1 MRSCDQTFSSHPS
14 PSVLWPLLTCLL
26 FISLASCATIYK
38 PLADKDVEVIL
49 SRIQAQESKV
59 SAFYTSGGLSL
70 RDRDWDSESHVL
82 IVGRRNPFKIKIEVT
97 HPWGRPIVH
106 ILIDERN
113 LQVLS
118 FPDKKL
124 YLGAFTPEALSKFLP
139 GELDAPVVWAVLR
152 GYPHLL
158 AYHRTISMKANQI
171 RLLDEK
177 GKVLEIIDLYPESK
191 RPRMVFFPE
200 KNMALEFSD
209 FQELDGIYYARKV
222 KVEDMDGKSNLIL
235 RKRKMI
241 INEAIPKE
249 VFHLEKPPSFG
260 IFDLEKNSGEVGPSP
275 R

>member
-1 MRSCDQTFSSHPS
+1 MFSSHPS
-14 PSVLWPLLTCLL
+14 PSVLSSLLACLL
-26 FISLASCATIYK
+26 FISLFSCATFYK
-38 PLADKDVEVIL
+38 PLADKEVEVIL

-70 RDRDWDSESHVL
+70 QDREWDSESHVL

-124 YLGAFTPEALSKFLP
+124 YRGVFTPEALSKFLP
-139 GELDAPVVWAVLR
+139 GELDEHVVWAVLR

-171 RLLDEK
+171 RLFDEK

-200 KNMALEFSD
+200 KNMGLEFSD

-222 KVEDMDGKSNLIL
+222 KVEDMEGKSNLIL
-235 RKRKMI
+235 RKRKMVV
-241 INEAIPKE
+241 NEAIPKQ

-260 IFDLEKNSGEVGPSP
+260 TYDLEENSGEVGPSP